1 MDNQQSELD
10 LLKERADTLGISY
23 SPKIAVETL
32 RARIEA
38 KLNDKPAPSDNNSD
52 SDGEDQ
58 PAGESDTEIRARQE
72 RDELRL
78 IRVRIACLNPNKRL
92 LRGEIF
98 SVANRVLG
106 TVRKF
111 IPYGEATDNGY
122 HVPYI
127 LLQQLKARK
136 FNQVTIKRLKNGHT
150 DVTSRL
156 VPEFAIEELPPLTKD
171 ELEQLARQQAAAAG
185 L

>member
-23 SPKIAVETL
+23 GPKIAVETL

-38 KLNDKPAPSDNNSD
+38 KLNDTPAPADND
-52 SDGEDQ
+52 SADEVDAGE
-58 PAGESDTEIRARQE
+58 ESDTEIRARQE

-78 IRVRIACLNPNKRL
+78 VRVRVACLNPNKRL